1 MKSLLVFDS
10 STFFRNLN
18 SIKENIAIVCLGM
31 ELEEVK
37 TALGS
42 VGKSKVEVMN
52 IADYSDSAQD
62 SVRHYIIENITQ
74 LPSFVE
80 IQTLT
85 DPSYQLNLWYFLKI
99 SEKSPLRGEL
109 HQRLFYLAQIAYLLE
124 SHSFASITFIVR
136 DKLLIR
142 CLENKK
148 TKNRAFKPTEFIFFL
163 NAARYAVQSL
173 GIKAVRNVFRHRIS
187 FDAPS
192 TLIFSLF
199 PFWWLNPL
207 TSQSRDRFFPLSYSS
222 SVNLSLGNIS
232 WISISLSKYLHQ
244 RKQIKGQFGIEKF
257 KVLQDYIQMWH
268 IRSLFSLKRFLLLS
282 RFRHK
287 IQDALLPKF
296 HGHEVGSLISHE
308 ISKSIQ
314 SADLQ
319 LCILVYLTLREYL
332 QQHGT
337 SRIVSRFESQPIDR
351 ALIWASEGL
360 TQFVGYWHS
369 TMSMCENYT
378 SLQYPNGYLLDMTQD
393 DLVMVG
399 FPRRM
404 LIPNLYCRET
414 LNEIGYD
421 LSLTA
426 ACGPTRH
433 FDVIETAS
441 NLKLR
446 GTLKIK
452 NQIAIALS
460 SDPNSCNILADAMVL
475 IKRVNPNVLFAIKT
489 HPAFKTSD
497 EYFKKLK
504 GKIGENSLRVIESS
518 ESYIEII
525 SECEVI
531 ILSGT
536 QLAFEGILVDT
547 FPIVY
552 EPKGQYCATNFKA
565 FEDSC
570 FIANTV
576 EELIFSLTSILEN
589 SPIAKQKKKS
599 WNSLIQKQFG
609 SSNSNSWKNL
619 ESTLKKL

>member
-1 MKSLLVFDS
+1 MKSLFVFDS

-62 SVRHYIIENITQ
+62 SVRHYIVENITQ

-85 DPSYQLNLWYFLKI
+85 DPSFQLDLWYFLKI

-148 TKNRAFKPTEFIFFL
+148 AKNRAFKPTEVIFFL

-173 GIKAVRNVFRHRIS
+173 GIKAVRKVFRHRNS

-232 WISISLSKYLHQ
+232 WISMSLSKYLHK
-244 RKQIKGQFGIEKF
+244 RKLIQGQFGINKF
-257 KVLQDYIQMWH
+257 IVLQDYIQMWH
-268 IRSLFSLKRFLLLS
+268 IRSLFNLKRFLLIS
-282 RFRHK
+282 RFRYK
-287 IQDALLPKF
+287 VQDALLPKF
-296 HGHEVGSLISHE
+296 HGYKVGSLISFE

-332 QQHGT
+332 QQHET

-351 ALIWASEGL
+351 ALIWASEGS

-369 TMSMCENYT
+369 TMSKCENYT
-378 SLQYPNGYLLDMTQD
+378 SLQFPDGYLSNLTERE
-393 DLVMVG
+393 LVKVG
-399 FPRRM
+399 FPSRM
-404 LIPNLYCRET
+404 LVPNLYCRET
-414 LNEIGYD
+414 IDKIGYN
-421 LSLTA
+421 LNFSA
-426 ACGPTRH
+426 VCGPTRH
-433 FDVIETAS
+433 LEVIETAKNLGPIIEKNS
-441 NLKLR
+441 NNL
-446 GTLKIK
+446 
-452 NQIAIALS
+452 IAIAFS
-460 SDPNSCNILADAMVL
+460 SDPESSHFMASAMVA
-475 IKRVNPNVLFAIKT
+475 IKDLNPNVVFFVKT
-489 HPAFKTSD
+489 HPAYETSQD
-497 EYFKKLK
+497 YFEKLERQ
-504 GKIGENSLRVIESS
+504 IGVQSLRVIKSS
-518 ESYIEII
+518 DNYLEII
-525 SECEVI
+525 SECAAI

-536 QLAFEGILVDT
+536 QLAFEAILVGT
-547 FPIVY
+547 FPVVY
-552 EPKGQYCATNFKA
+552 EPTSRYVSTNFKA
-565 FEDSC
+565 FESSC
-570 FIANTV
+570 FIANTTEDLTNCMNSIWINSSIVV
-576 EELIFSLTSILEN
+576 EKRSTWQTLIE
-589 SPIAKQKKKS
+589 
-599 WNSLIQKQFG
+599 KQFG
-609 SSNSNSWKNL
+609 INDNCPANSL
-619 ESTLKKL
+619 ENALDLL

>member
-1 MKSLLVFDS
+1 MKSLFVFDS
-10 STFFRNLN
+10 STFFRDLI
-18 SIKENIAIVCLGM
+18 SIKENIAIACLGM

-37 TALGS
+37 TALKS
-42 VGKSKVEVMN
+42 VGKSNIEVMS

-62 SVRHYIIENITQ
+62 SVKHFIVENITK

-80 IQTLT
+80 IQNLT
-85 DPSYQLNLWYFLKI
+85 DPSYQLDLWYFLKI

-109 HQRLFYLAQIAYLLE
+109 HRRLFYLAQIAYLLE
-124 SHSFASITFIVR
+124 SFSFESVTFIMT

-142 CLENKK
+142 CLENNKS
-148 TKNRAFKPTEFIFFL
+148 KNKAFKSIECIFFIH
-163 NAARYAVQSL
+163 AARYAFQSL
-173 GIKAVRNVFRHRIS
+173 GIKAVRRVFRHGNS
-187 FDAPS
+187 LDAPR
-192 TLIFSLF
+192 TLIFSIF

-207 TSQSRDRFFPLSYSS
+207 TSKSRDRFFAYSDS
-222 SVNLSLGNIS
+222 PSFNLSFGNIS
-232 WISISLSKYLHQ
+232 WVSMPLSKYFHQ
-244 RKQIKGQFGIEKF
+244 RKLIQGQFGINKF
-257 KVLQDYIQMWH
+257 KVLQDYIQMQH
-268 IRSLFSLKRFLLLS
+268 IRSLFSLKRFLLLT
-282 RFRHK
+282 RFRRK
-287 IQDALLPKF
+287 VQDALLPKF

-332 QQHGT
+332 QQNET
-337 SRIVSRFESQPIDR
+337 SRVVSRFESQPIDR

-378 SLQYPNGYLLDMTQD
+378 SLQYPEGYLLEMTQD

-404 LIPNLYCRET
+404 LIPNLYCRAT
-414 LNEIGYD
+414 LNKIGYD
-421 LSLTA
+421 LNLTA
-426 ACGPTRH
+426 SCGPTRH
-433 FDVIETAS
+433 FDIIETAS
-441 NLKLR
+441 KLELKKA
-446 GTLKIK
+446 TKIK

-460 SDPNSCNILADAMVL
+460 SDPNSCNVMADAMAL
-475 IKRVNPNVLFAIKT
+475 IKQVNPNALFAIKT

-504 GKIGENSLRVIESS
+504 GKVGENSLRVIESS
-518 ESYIEII
+518 EGYIKVI
-525 SECEVI
+525 SECAAL

-552 EPKGQYCATNFKA
+552 EPKGEYCATNFKA

-576 EELIFSLTSILEN
+576 EELIFSLSSILAN
-589 SPIAKQKKKS
+589 SPIARQKKKT
-599 WNSLIQKQFG
+599 WNSVIQKQFG
-609 SSNSNSWKNL
+609 SSNLNSWESL
-619 ESTLKKL
+619 ENTLKKL